1 MIVRILSEDQY
12 DLPGKYIDELNSI
25 DNELVELVEEGKVT
39 DFTPKLEKMLSLVRK
54 NGTLIPVD
62 ELVESDLVLPNSDI
76 SFDEATSLF
85 KGEGLIP
92 G

>member
-39 DFTPKLEKMLSLVRK
+39 DFTPKLEKMLSLVRN

>member
-39 DFTPKLEKMLSLVRK
+39 DFTPKLEKMLSLVRN

-76 SFDEATSLF
+76 SFDEATPLF

>member
-25 DNELVELVEEGKVT
+25 DNELVDIVEEGNIA
-39 DFTPKLEKMLSLVRK
+39 DFKPKLEEMLDLVRN
-54 NGTLIPVD
+54 NGTLVPVE
-62 ELVESDLVLPNSDI
+62 ELIESDLILPNADI
-76 SFDEATSLF
+76 SFDEATTLF

-92 G
+92 D

>member
-12 DLPGKYIDELNSI
+12 DLPGKYIDELNAI
-25 DNELVELVEEGKVT
+25 DNELVELVEEGNVAGFK
-39 DFTPKLEKMLSLVRK
+39 PKLQTMLSLVR
-54 NGTLIPVD
+54 NHGTLVPVD
-62 ELVESDLVLPNSDI
+62 ELIESDLVLPNSDI

-92 G
+92 D

>member
-39 DFTPKLEKMLSLVRK
+39 DFTPKLEKMLSLVRN

-62 ELVESDLVLPNSDI
+62 ELVESDLVLPISDI

>member
-39 DFTPKLEKMLSLVRK
+39 DFTPKLEKMLSLVRN
-54 NGTLIPVD
+54 NGALIPVD

>member
-1 MIVRILSEDQY
+1 MIVRILAEDQY

-25 DNELVELVEEGKVT
+25 DNELVELVEDGNAT
-39 DFTPKLEKMLSLVRK
+39 DFNPKLEEMLNMVRK
-54 NGTLIPVD
+54 NGVLVPID

-76 SFDEATSLF
+76 SFEEATSLF

-92 G
+92 N

>member
-12 DLPGKYIDELNSI
+12 DLPGKYIDELNTI
-25 DNELVELVEEGKVT
+25 DNQLVEIVEEGKIG
-39 DFTPKLEKMLSLVRK
+39 DFQPQLEKMLNLVRN
-54 NGTLIPVD
+54 NGTLVPLD
-62 ELVESDLVLPNSDI
+62 ELIESDLVLPNADI

-92 G
+92 N

>member
-25 DNELVELVEEGKVT
+25 DNELVDIVEEGNIE
-39 DFTPKLEKMLSLVRK
+39 DFKPTLEKMLDLVK
-54 NGTLIPVD
+54 NNGTLVPVE
-62 ELVESDLVLPNSDI
+62 ELIESDLILPNSDI
-76 SFDEATSLF
+76 SFDEATTLF

-92 G
+92 N

>member
-12 DLPGKYIDELNSI
+12 DLPGKYIDELNAI
-25 DNELVELVEEGKVT
+25 DNELVELVEEGNVAG
-39 DFTPKLEKMLSLVRK
+39 FTPKLQTMLSLVRN
-54 NGTLIPVD
+54 NGTLVPVD
-62 ELVESDLVLPNSDI
+62 ELIESDLVLPISDI

-92 G
+92 D

>member
-25 DNELVELVEEGKVT
+25 DNKLVDIVEEGSIA
-39 DFTPKLEKMLSLVRK
+39 DFKPKLKKMLDLVRN
-54 NGTLIPVD
+54 NGTLVPVE
-62 ELVESDLVLPNSDI
+62 ELIESDLVLPNSDI
-76 SFDEATSLF
+76 SFDEAASLF

-92 G
+92 N

>member
-1 MIVRILSEDQY
+1 MIVRILAEDQY

-25 DNELVELVEEGKVT
+25 DNELVELVEDGNAT
-39 DFTPKLEKMLSLVRK
+39 GFTPKLEEMLNMVRK
-54 NGTLIPVD
+54 NGVLVPID

-76 SFDEATSLF
+76 SFEEATSLF

-92 G
+92 N

>member
-12 DLPGKYIDELNSI
+12 DLPGKYIDQLNSI

>member
-25 DNELVELVEEGKVT
+25 DNELVELVEEGKIT
-39 DFTPKLEKMLSLVRK
+39 DFTPKLEKMLSLVRN

>member
-1 MIVRILSEDQY
+1 MIVRILAEDQY

-25 DNELVELVEEGKVT
+25 DNELVELVEDGNAT
-39 DFTPKLEKMLSLVRK
+39 DFNPKSEEMLNMVRK
-54 NGTLIPVD
+54 NGALVPID

-76 SFDEATSLF
+76 SFEEATSLF

-92 G
+92 N